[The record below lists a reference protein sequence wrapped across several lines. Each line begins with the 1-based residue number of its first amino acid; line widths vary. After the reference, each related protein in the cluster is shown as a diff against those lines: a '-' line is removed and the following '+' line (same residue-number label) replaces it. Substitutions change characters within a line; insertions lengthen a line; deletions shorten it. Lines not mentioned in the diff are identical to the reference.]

1 MRTFSD
7 TPKTFTFRYTFRDF
21 DTAQVACHAILGYMT
36 GTYEQ
41 PVIDATYHNDD
52 QGGHANQLVLK
63 YAEDRKLSK
72 VFKRICDS
80 FKDYYN
86 QPADM
91 TDEEL
96 DDMDQE
102 NELIKEVKM
111 CNDNQL
117 FTKEYIAKRT
127 TQLEDIDKTILI
139 RDIIAYE
146 LELLDYA
153 DRLLSYK
160 SIRMDSETAQG
171 TIELMDDN
179 VINLVKELDTEREY
193 QGLHNYVIS

>member
-7 TPKTFTFRYTFRDF
+7 TPKTFTFHYTFKDF

-36 GTYEQ
+36 GTYHA
-41 PVIDATYHNDD
+41 PVIGVTIK
-52 QGGHANQLVLK
+52 GKGQLVLE
-63 YAEDRKLSK
+63 YVEDKKLSK

-153 DRLLSYK
+153 DRLLSDK

>member
-7 TPKTFTFRYTFRDF
+7 TPKTFIFHYTFRDF

-63 YAEDRKLSK
+63 YVEDRKLSK

-86 QPADM
+86 QPEDM

-96 DDMDQE
+96 DDMAQE

-117 FTKEYIAKRT
+117 FTNEYIAKRT

-153 DRLLSYK
+153 DRLLSDK

>member
-1 MRTFSD
+1 MTLKTFSD
-7 TPKTFTFRYTFRDF
+7 TAQTFTFTYDF
-21 DTAQVACHAILGYMT
+21 EDIDTAKVASHAVLGYMT
-36 GTYEQ
+36 GTYHA
-41 PVIDATYHNDD
+41 PVIEVTIK
-52 QGGHANQLVLK
+52 GKGQLVLE
-63 YAEDRKLSK
+63 YVEDKKLSK

-86 QPADM
+86 QPEDM

-96 DDMDQE
+96 DDMAQE

-153 DRLLSYK
+153 DRLLSDK

>member
-7 TPKTFTFRYTFRDF
+7 TPKTFTFHYTFKDF

-36 GTYEQ
+36 GTYHA
-41 PVIDATYHNDD
+41 PVIGVTIK
-52 QGGHANQLVLK
+52 GKGQLVLE
-63 YAEDRKLSK
+63 YVEDKKLSK

-86 QPADM
+86 QPEDM

-96 DDMDQE
+96 DDMAQE

-117 FTKEYIAKRT
+117 FTNEYIAKRT

-153 DRLLSYK
+153 DRLLSDK

>member
-1 MRTFSD
+1 
-7 TPKTFTFRYTFRDF
+7 
-21 DTAQVACHAILGYMT
+21 
-36 GTYEQ
+36 
-41 PVIDATYHNDD
+41 
-52 QGGHANQLVLK
+52 
-63 YAEDRKLSK
+63 
-72 VFKRICDS
+72 
-80 FKDYYN
+80 
-86 QPADM
+86 
-91 TDEEL
+91 
-96 DDMDQE
+96 
-102 NELIKEVKM
+102 M

-153 DRLLSYK
+153 DRLLSDK